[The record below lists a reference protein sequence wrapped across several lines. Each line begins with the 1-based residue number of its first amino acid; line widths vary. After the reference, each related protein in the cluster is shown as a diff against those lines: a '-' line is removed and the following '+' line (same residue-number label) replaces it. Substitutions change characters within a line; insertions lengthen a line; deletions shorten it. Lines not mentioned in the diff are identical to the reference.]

1 MPEREQI
8 ILDVETG
15 VNDAP
20 KANADLA
27 AVERQAQKTGDTV
40 VRVSDRSRNSIER
53 LVASAEKQAAVY
65 GKTGTERLVAQRDML
80 IKRLGNEQAAIERV
94 NRAYGTMIDQQKKLD
109 STTLSMTE
117 SLKRAGAQL
126 GEMYLSFQGLKA
138 VIKDVA
144 VDSALFAAK
153 TETYGVAL
161 EAAARANNISIPLL
175 HQQEQGLKRLGI
187 ATQEARQSLLRMIT
201 AQIDLAKAQELGRL
215 AQDVAV
221 IGLMNS
227 SQAFEQL
234 IYGIQSASVRVLRTI
249 GINVSFQESYERL
262 AKQLGKTTLELSEQE
277 KTVARVNEVLRVA
290 PQYAGLYEESMTS
303 VGKQMTSL
311 KRYFD
316 EARNA
321 VGNQFQPALEKVVKT
336 LTELL
341 KLIQGH
347 PELGSALTVAATGG
361 LGALAAK
368 FLLGPTAGTAVGLG
382 VVGLGSMYGMAKA
395 GQWVGRQLGS
405 PLLYLGAE
413 TPDARQAAMD
423 LQDALAEARKQ
434 GMDDA
439 AKKLVEWVEITYPA
453 QLRENAWNRLVS
465 SRTEQGY
472 QLRIERAQS
481 AVSAAKENKD
491 AAGFLAAT
499 AELNRIQA
507 LYDRFK
513 EVRDK
518 GEKLFK
524 GIDQV
529 LAKTYQKEAKD
540 KMLTVD
546 EPIGL
551 MERWQAA
558 EQANAQARRR
568 LFDES
573 RAASQR
579 AFEEEQRLELQSM
592 DNRHAAEMR
601 ALERMAGASIESQAA
616 VIDQQAAMEEA
627 YQAQRLE
634 REITFLRARTEAS
647 IAAKEAELR
656 ALGVSE
662 EQIGAYTAGDRAILE
677 QQIARL
683 RLDAEAK
690 IAEARDTA
698 AQKHYEMQQ
707 RSVEQLR
714 SSIEGLVDAGL
725 AGGRSFWE
733 AWKRMF
739 WSIFLTPVKNALVNL
754 GVWMFSGQRFGGS
767 FSLGGLLGGFGGG
780 NPASM
785 IGPGGT
791 APFAGGSL
799 RYLGTG
805 AMGLPILAG
814 GGTRTGSILGG
825 IGASNLGM
833 LGVGAGVLGGF
844 GAFKLG
850 QSGSPLRYGAPAFGA
865 AAGLFGFGG
874 LSMLFPSLVAAGPV
888 GWIASAGIG
897 AFAGLLGL
905 FKKSAEQK
913 AREKIKALYGVD
925 ISHKGLLKQIVD
937 TAKQAFGGNLD
948 MAIRSQQ
955 IRDLVQLYAMSTGQS
970 TRGMPATVHPLDIVQ
985 TGGSLYQSP
994 GYSNGTALPGL
1005 GGLPTLDTIG
1015 GGVASGAGLGT
1026 TVVNLQIDSKTVGNV
1041 IIQNGRVV
1049 AQGAINAMKANA
1061 GRRELTA
1068 LQLSPSLVMR

>member
-53 LVASAEKQAAVY
+53 LVASAEKQAALY

-109 STTLSMTE
+109 GTTLSMTE

-187 ATQEARQSLLRMIT
+187 ATQEARQSLLRMTT

-215 AQDVAV
+215 AQNVAV
-221 IGLMNS
+221 IGMMNS

-234 IYGIQSASVRVLRTI
+234 IYGIQSASVQVLRTI

-382 VVGLGSMYGMAKA
+382 TIGLVSMYGMAKA
-395 GQWVGRQLGS
+395 GQWVGRLLGA

-413 TPDARQAAMD
+413 TPEARKAAMD
-423 LQDALAEARKQ
+423 LQSTLAKSRKQ
-434 GMDDA
+434 AMDDA
-439 AKKLVEWVEITYPA
+439 AKKLVEEVEIAYPA

-491 AAGFLAAT
+491 VEGFLAAT

-529 LAKTYQKEAKD
+529 LAKAYQKEAKD

-558 EQANAQARRR
+558 DQANAQARRR

-616 VIDQQAAMEEA
+616 VIDQQAAMEEE
-627 YQAQRLE
+627 YQKQRLE
-634 REITFLRARTEAS
+634 REIAFLRARTEAS

-656 ALGVSE
+656 ALGVRE

-677 QQIARL
+677 QQIAGL

-725 AGGRSFWE
+725 AGGRSLWE

-767 FSLGGLLGGFGGG
+767 FS
-780 NPASM
+780 
-785 IGPGGT
+785 
-791 APFAGGSL
+791 
-799 RYLGTG
+799 
-805 AMGLPILAG
+805 
-814 GGTRTGSILGG
+814 
-825 IGASNLGM
+825 
-833 LGVGAGVLGGF
+833 
-844 GAFKLG
+844 
-850 QSGSPLRYGAPAFGA
+850 
-865 AAGLFGFGG
+865 
-874 LSMLFPSLVAAGPV
+874 
-888 GWIASAGIG
+888 
-897 AFAGLLGL
+897 
-905 FKKSAEQK
+905 
-913 AREKIKALYGVD
+913 
-925 ISHKGLLKQIVD
+925 IS
-937 TAKQAFGGNLD
+937 
-948 MAIRSQQ
+948 AIR
-955 IRDLVQLYAMSTGQS
+955 
-970 TRGMPATVHPLDIVQ
+970 
-985 TGGSLYQSP
+985 
-994 GYSNGTALPGL
+994 
-1005 GGLPTLDTIG
+1005 
-1015 GGVASGAGLGT
+1015 
-1026 TVVNLQIDSKTVGNV
+1026 
-1041 IIQNGRVV
+1041 
-1049 AQGAINAMKANA
+1049 
-1061 GRRELTA
+1061 
-1068 LQLSPSLVMR
+1068 